1 MRTRTPLAALAVLT
15 TTLLSATA
23 APAQAQ
29 ASAAP
34 LITPRRLAL
43 SLTGFGRGARIDTL
57 HIDRTASA
65 IDRDA
70 TLDMDTDHANQG
82 QRYTRFGGSG
92 TLYEAIR
99 LPATARTG
107 SAPRWVY
114 VMATAF
120 PTTGAAQ
127 EVYKRDT
134 AGPGQHL

>member
-1 MRTRTPLAALAVLT
+1 MHIRTPLAALAILT

-29 ASAAP
+29 TPTAP
-34 LITPRRLAL
+34 LIAPRRLAL
-43 SLTGFGRGARIDTL
+43 SLTGFGRGARITNV

-70 TLDMDTDHANQG
+70 TLDTTTDHANQG
-82 QRYTRFGGSG
+82 RRYTRFGGSG

-107 SAPRWVY
+107 STPR
-114 VMATAF
+114 
-120 PTTGAAQ
+120 
-127 EVYKRDT
+127 
-134 AGPGQHL
+134 